1 MSVAYVDASAVAAIA
16 FGEPQGRD
24 ISGLLAGVDRLIS
37 SNLLEA
43 ELGSAF
49 AREGMGFPPR
59 LVSRIDW
66 VFPERPLTGQLA
78 TALDAGYLRGAALWH
93 VATALYVAVDPGE
106 MFFVT
111 LDGRQREVARTLGF
125 AS

>member
-1 MSVAYVDASAVAAIA
+1 MSAAYVDTSAVVAIA
-16 FGEPQGRD
+16 FGEPRCRGL
-24 ISGLLAGVDRLIS
+24 SGLPAGVDRIIS
-37 SNLLEA
+37 SILLEA
-43 ELGSAF
+43 ELRSAF
-49 AREGMGFPPR
+49 AREGIGFSPL

-66 VFPERPLTGQLA
+66 VFPERPLTDEL
-78 TALDAGYLRGAALWH
+78 TTVLDAGYLRGADLWH

-111 LDGRQREVARTLGF
+111 LDGRQREVARTLGV

>member
-1 MSVAYVDASAVAAIA
+1 MSAAYVDTSAVVAIA

-66 VFPERPLTGQLA
+66 VFPERPLTGELA
-78 TALDAGYLRGAALWH
+78 TALDAGYLRAAALWH
-93 VATALYVAVDPGE
+93 VAISTRLNTRRDTAVATATRLP
-106 MFFVT
+106 T
-111 LDGRQREVARTLGF
+111 P
-125 AS
+125 ASSTGSQ

>member
-1 MSVAYVDASAVAAIA
+1 MSAAYVDTSAVVAIA
-16 FGEPQGRD
+16 FGEPRCRGL
-24 ISGLLAGVDRLIS
+24 SGLLAAVDRIIS

-43 ELGSAF
+43 ELRFAF
-49 AREGMGFPPR
+49 AREGIGFSPR

-66 VFPERPLTGQLA
+66 VFPERPLTDEL
-78 TALDAGYLRGAALWH
+78 TTVLDAGYLRGADLWH

-111 LDGRQREVARTLGF
+111 LDGRQREVARTLGV